1 MTFSEKLKQAMQELH
16 LNQRQVCGMTGK
28 SKGSVSQYCFAGSCL
43 FFTHSVCHSHSL
55 TTMLLVCSPIASP
68 SLSCLLCSV
77 FEVDVLSTDIII
89 HDGR

>member
-1 MTFSEKLKQAMQELH
+1 MLNCFLQLVQFTLLSCPTVPTFF
-16 LNQRQVCGMTGK
+16 N
-28 SKGSVSQYCFAGSCL
+28 CFAGSCL